1 MRILPVLTALGCLL
15 ASCTTEAQLP
25 SSWKIRLGSGGG
37 IAAAYSGTEVDS
49 EGAMTLSGSSLY
61 PESRSSSRAQ
71 LTAAELRSLR
81 ELLEAAYPASQAGKT
96 PAAPYYVWFDIE
108 LAGGETRSFRPP
120 YSRQVERLRELME
133 ELAKKYQ
140 PVKAPRQESAG

>member
-1 MRILPVLTALGCLL
+1 MRILPILTALVCLV
-15 ASCTTEAQLP
+15 AACTTQAQLP
-25 SSWKIRLGSGGG
+25 SSWKIRFGSGGG
-37 IAAAYSGTEVDS
+37 IAAAYSGIEVNS
-49 EGAMTLSGSSLY
+49 KGSVTLSTSSLY
-61 PESRSSSRAQ
+61 PESRSSSHAQ

-81 ELLEAAYPASQAGKT
+81 ELLKEAYPASQEGNT

-120 YSRQVERLRELME
+120 YSKQVERLWELVK

-140 PVKAPRQESAG
+140 PVEAPR

>member
-1 MRILPVLTALGCLL
+1 MRILPVLTALGCLV
-15 ASCTTEAQLP
+15 AGCSTQAQLP

-37 IAAAYSGTEVDS
+37 IAAAYSGTEIDS
-49 EGAMTLSGSSLY
+49 KGAVTLSTSSLY
-61 PESRSSSRAQ
+61 PESRSSSHAQ

-81 ELLEAAYPASQAGKT
+81 ELLKAAYPASQAGKT

-120 YSRQVERLRELME
+120 YSKQVERLRELIK

-140 PVKAPRQESAG
+140 SVEAPR

>member
-1 MRILPVLTALGCLL
+1 MRILPVLTALGCLV
-15 ASCTTEAQLP
+15 AGCTTQAQLP

-37 IAAAYSGTEVDS
+37 IAASYSGTEVDS
-49 EGAMTLSGSSLY
+49 NGAVTLSTSSLY
-61 PESRSSSRAQ
+61 PESRRSSQAQ
-71 LTAAELRSLR
+71 LTAAELRLLR
-81 ELLEAAYPASQAGKT
+81 ELLKAAYPASEAGNT

-120 YSRQVERLRELME
+120 YSKQVERLREYIK

-140 PVKAPRQESAG
+140 PVEAPR